1 MHQIL
6 IYLSWECCLDGQELA
21 NIDVMWSQEDDD
33 AQLLQQA
40 LAMSMEEGSS
50 GAAAADAAMAE
61 AAVDDQDLALGRS
74 FSPLS
79 SFILL

>member
-1 MHQIL
+1 
-6 IYLSWECCLDGQELA
+6 
-21 NIDVMWSQEDDD
+21 
-33 AQLLQQA
+33 
-40 LAMSMEEGSS
+40 MSMEEGSS